1 MLRTVPIPLA
11 LAIHLA
17 LSSTAVGAADIE
29 AQLAPG
35 DGFEVNSQNGTVV
48 RLRVNDDGS
57 VVVPALPGAI
67 GEEQYLCFDTASGQL
82 GRCLTP
88 PVGPTGATGPVGPT
102 GAIGP
107 TGATGAIGPAGATG
121 ATGAIGVTGATG
133 PQGAIGPAGATGATG
148 ATGAIGATG
157 ATGPQGAIGPAGA
170 TGATGPQGAI
180 GPAGATGA
188 TGAGIALSGVAI
200 NNNGSVSVTDSAGT
214 QTSTGTAWRVGGND
228 ALVNP
233 SRFGSNNAADVDIYT
248 NNVLRGRFSSAGQFN
263 FGSTASPYAPND
275 LLNGVATAGS
285 PFAVNGY
292 TEFSGSGVWGETR
305 PLSTSNFASVQGVY
319 SGSGVGSGVLGNY
332 AGTNTS
338 ATRAGVTGTV
348 TQPVANSGGAGVL
361 GNNAIASG
369 NQRMGVLGQYNGA
382 AFGLGVVGIGFGGG
396 LPAGNNDVGVVG
408 WRTNNQ
414 NYSGYFNGNHVIA
427 NGTKSASV
435 GTSKGNQ
442 LLYATESPEVWF
454 EDIGGGRLQDG
465 QATVALDAMFLETV
479 VIDGEHPMRV
489 FIQMEGESQDVYVT
503 PGTTSFT
510 VKERNGGRSG
520 APFSFRVM
528 AKRRNFQDH
537 RFGNDPVWGPG
548 DTRIYSDYAS
558 PPPVDYAEN
567 LRFQAA
573 QRNRRS
579 TTPVPA
585 GFIRYEELQQANQP
599 PASRQPA
606 PAPDNGED

>member
-1 MLRTVPIPLA
+1 MLRTAPIPLVV
-11 LAIHLA
+11 AIQLA
-17 LSSTAVGAADIE
+17 LSATALQAADIE

-48 RLRVNDDGS
+48 RLRVNDDGT

-88 PVGPTGATGPVGPT
+88 PVGPTGPTGPAGPQ

-107 TGATGAIGPAGATG
+107 TGATGAAGPAGATG
-121 ATGAIGVTGATG
+121 ATGAAG
-133 PQGAIGPAGATGATG
+133 PQGAIGPTGATG
-148 ATGAIGATG
+148 AA
-157 ATGPQGAIGPAGA
+157 GPAGA
-170 TGATGPQGAI
+170 TGATGPQGAT
-180 GPAGATGA
+180 GPAGAAGPAGATGATGPTGAQGAIGPTGA

-233 SRFGSNNAADVDIYT
+233 ARFGSNNASDVDIYT
-248 NNVLRGRFSSAGQFN
+248 SNVLRGRFSSGGQIS
-263 FGSTASPYAPND
+263 FGATASPYAPND
-275 LLNGVATAGS
+275 LLVGVATASS
-285 PFAVNGY
+285 PYAVSGY

-305 PLSTSNFASVQGVY
+305 PASNSNFASVHGVY

-408 WRTNNQ
+408 WRANNQ

-465 QATVALDAMFLETV
+465 EATVALDAMFLETV
-479 VIDGEHPMRV
+479 VIDGQHPMRV

-548 DTRIYSDYAS
+548 DTRAYSEYAP

-567 LRFQAA
+567 LRFQAT

-579 TTPVPA
+579 TTPVPE
-585 GFIRYEELQQANQP
+585 GFTRYEELQQGSQP
-599 PASRQPA
+599 TPSRLPA
-606 PAPDNGED
+606 PVEDNGED